1 MVQKNGLKY
10 PLKQSPNHY
19 HHTHHY
25 RHPHRM
31 PINPSGR
38 CHGGFSDENI
48 LNLNRHR
55 RWCSRLSSRS
65 SFSLIL
71 VGNHWGHR
79 IGSNWRLCSGNR
91 GSSFSLFDDSVP
103 SRHSRCIR
111 RTLSHLP
118 LSISRLSRCSRGL
131 LARNRKRCH
140 RRFACRRR
148 IILIRDPPQ
157 VLDVSNW

>member
-10 PLKQSPNHY
+10 TLKQSPNHY

-25 RHPHRM
+25 RYPHRI
-31 PINPSGR
+31 PTNSSGR

-55 RWCSRLSSRS
+55 RWCPNF

-71 VGNHWGHR
+71 VGNYRGHR
-79 IGSNWRLCSGNR
+79 IGSNWGLCGGN
-91 GSSFSLFDDSVP
+91 SFSFSLFDCH
-103 SRHSRCIR
+103 RHSRCIR

-157 VLDVSNW
+157 VLNISNR